1 MPESPFTP
9 SMKIDLMESMATMPI
24 SIAIGFTIGL
34 IGNMLAWP
42 LLIMLSVTAAV
53 VVIFLYTPLP
63 GMIRGWVRRK
73 AESHYYG
80 T

>member
-1 MPESPFTP
+1 MPESPFTHAD
-9 SMKIDLMESMATMPI
+9 KINLMESMANMPI
-24 SIAIGFTIGL
+24 SSAIGLTIGW

-53 VVIFLYTPLP
+53 VIAFLCTPLP
-63 GMIRGWVRRK
+63 RMIQRFVRRK
-73 AESHYYG
+73 AESYYYG